1 MDQAERLRKIMENKK
16 KKKDKCS
23 FRVITVSSGKGG
35 VGKTNF
41 VGNLAV
47 VLQKRGFKVAILD
60 GDLGMANV
68 NILFGINTRHSVYDL
83 LYEGKSIDEIIISTN
98 DGIKI
103 IPGGSG
109 ILELTEIDELKRER
123 LLEEF
128 SKIKDI
134 DILLIDNSAGV
145 SKLMLNLIEIAD
157 DLIVI
162 TNPEPTS
169 ITDAYSLIK
178 VIINQGINKKISIV
192 INRAK
197 DILEARETYEKIS
210 KAVNFFLNKEISYL
224 GFISEDSKV
233 RKAVKEQQP
242 FISIYP
248 KSEASICLNGI
259 ASNLIGENVESKNL
273 SFKDYINKLV
283 RIMGR

>member
-1 MDQAERLRKIMENKK
+1 MDQADRLRKIIEIKK
-16 KKKDKCS
+16 KKTERCS

-47 VLQKRGFKVAILD
+47 VLQKKGFKVAILD

-68 NILFGINTRHSVYDL
+68 NILFGINTHHSVYDI
-83 LYEGKSIDEIIISTN
+83 LYEGKSIDEIIITTN
-98 DGIKI
+98 EGIKI

-109 ILELTEIDELKRER
+109 IFELSEIDEAKRSK

-128 SKIKDI
+128 SKMQDI

-145 SKLMLNLIEIAD
+145 SKLMMNLIEIAD
-157 DLIVI
+157 DMIVI

-169 ITDAYSLIK
+169 ITDAYGLIK
-178 VIINQGINKKISIV
+178 IILNEGINKKISIV

-197 DILEARETYEKIS
+197 DIIEARETYGKIS
-210 KAVNFFLNKEISYL
+210 KAVKFFLNEEINYL

-242 FISIYP
+242 FVNIYP
-248 KSEASICLNGI
+248 KTEASICLYSI
-259 ASNLIGENVESKNL
+259 ASILIGENTQSKNH
-273 SFKDYINKLV
+273 SIKDYINKLV
-283 RIMGR
+283 KIMGR

>member
-16 KKKDKCS
+16 KKTEKCS

-47 VLQKRGFKVAILD
+47 VLQKKGFKVAILD

-68 NILFGINTRHSVYDL
+68 NILFGINTQNIVYDL
-83 LYEGKSIDEIIISTN
+83 LYEGKSIDEIITNTN

-109 ILELTEIDELKRER
+109 IIELTEIDELKRSK

-128 SKIKDI
+128 SKLKDV

-145 SKLMLNLIEIAD
+145 SKLMLSLIEIAD

-169 ITDAYSLIK
+169 ITDAYGLIK
-178 VIINQGINKKISIV
+178 IILNQGINKKISIV

-197 DILEARETYEKIS
+197 GILEARETFEKIS
-210 KAVNFFLNKEISYL
+210 KAVKFFLNEEINYL

-242 FISIYP
+242 FINIYP
-248 KSEASICLNGI
+248 KSEASICLYGI
-259 ASNLIGENVESKNL
+259 ASKLIGENVQTKNN

-283 RIMGR
+283 RIMER